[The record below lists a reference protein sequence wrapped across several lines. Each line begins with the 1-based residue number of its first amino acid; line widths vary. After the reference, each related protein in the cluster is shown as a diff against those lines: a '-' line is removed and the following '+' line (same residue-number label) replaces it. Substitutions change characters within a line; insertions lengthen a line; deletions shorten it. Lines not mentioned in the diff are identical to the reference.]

1 MTGSAGVVSGPD
13 GGRPESW
20 DDPTRGRIDF
30 RTVFSSEETATT
42 RLTAGVAE
50 LPTDGRLNV
59 HCHPPAEVYHVLQ
72 GRGIVTLDG
81 VEHLVVQG
89 SAVFIPGNAWHGIR
103 NTGPSTSGS
112 TTSCRRTAWATS
124 STTSATRDR
133 GRGGARAG

>member
-50 LPTDGRLNV
+50 LPTEGRLNV
-59 HCHPPAEVYHVLQ
+59 HRHPPAEVYHVLQ

-81 VEHLVVQG
+81 AEHPVLPG
-89 SAVFIPGNAWHGIR
+89 SAVYIPGNAWHGIR
-103 NTGPSTSGS
+103 NTGPSPLRLYYVLQADGMGDVEYDFADS
-112 TTSCRRTAWATS
+112 
-124 STTSATRDR
+124 
-133 GRGGARAG
+133 